1 MANFNMQIDATD
13 GSGSFGAYVAKPDT
27 ASAPV
32 VIVIQEIFGVSEQMR
47 AVADEM
53 AKQGFI
59 AICPDLFWRQEPGVM
74 LSDKSEA
81 EWEKAFA
88 LMNGFD
94 VDKGIEDLQATIT
107 AAKSAAGATGKVGTM
122 GFCLGGKMA
131 FLSACR
137 TDADANVGYYGV
149 GLDALLDEASTM
161 KGQLV
166 LHIAE
171 EDGFVDKAAQDKI
184 HQGLDGQD
192 NITLYDYPGVD
203 HAFAR
208 PGGVHFDA
216 ASALLANERT
226 YDFFRATL
234 RN

>member
-1 MANFNMQIDATD
+1 MSAFDLNISARDS
-13 GSGSFGAYVAKPDT
+13 SGSFGAYVAKPAAD
-27 ASAPV
+27 SAPA

-47 AVADEM
+47 AVADAYAAE
-53 AKQGFI
+53 GFL
-59 AICPDLFWRQEPGVM
+59 AICPDLFWRQEPGIM
-74 LSDKSEA
+74 LSDQSEA

-94 VDKGIEDLQATIT
+94 VDKGIEDIQATIDT
-107 AAKSAAGATGKVGTM
+107 AKAHPNCSGQVGTV

-137 TDADANVGYYGV
+137 TTADANVGYYGV
-149 GLDALLDEASTM
+149 GLDAILSEASALA
-161 KGQLV
+161 GQLV

-171 EDGFVDKAAQDKI
+171 EDGFVDKTAQAAI
-184 HQGLDGQD
+184 HEGLGNRDD
-192 NITLYDYPGVD
+192 ITLYDYPGVD

-208 PGGVHFDA
+208 PDGVNFDA
-216 ASALLANERT
+216 ASADLANQRT

-234 RN
+234 I